1 MAEGDGAGLS
11 VVRTADGSVT
21 FRSERFGEHFHSL
34 QGAWREA
41 IAKFVLPTGLVGLAG
56 DRGRCG
62 EPIVLLDVCYGLGYN
77 TAAALGA
84 IWMAD
89 PACRVRWFGLEL
101 DGAVPRAAIAPLRE
115 YLAAQVAAGELSAAV
130 ADRVGAV
137 VESVAVAGVAT
148 DPAGAMGGGFVPITG
163 SLLLG
168 DARQTV
174 AQVAEAMAAD
184 GVGAD
189 AIFFDPFS
197 PPRCPQLWTVE
208 FIGAIAACLAPTGR
222 LATYSCAPAVRA
234 ALQLAGLTVGP
245 SEPFGRRWPGTIAA
259 IAPEPPF
266 DPLDPREQEH
276 LQTRAAVPYRDPTL
290 ADSADMIL
298 ERRDREQ
305 AASPLEPTSRWKR
318 RWFGDCRAKF

>member
-1 MAEGDGAGLS
+1 MGERFLAEGAPADAGGLS
-11 VVRTADGSVT
+11 VARTADGSLT

-41 IAKFVLPTGLVGLAG
+41 IAKFVVPTGLGALARAG
-56 DRGRCG
+56 QID
-62 EPIVLLDVCYGLGYN
+62 LLDVCYGLGYN
-77 TAAALGA
+77 TAAALA
-84 IWMAD
+84 TIWTVN
-89 PACRVRWFGLEL
+89 PACQVRWFGLEL
-101 DGAVPRAAIAPLRE
+101 DGAVPRAAIAPVQDCLG
-115 YLAAQVAAGELSAAV
+115 AQVAAGDISAAA
-130 ADRVGAV
+130 ADRAGAV
-137 VESVAVAGVAT
+137 LESVAIAGVAT
-148 DPAGAMGGGFVPITG
+148 DPAGAIAGK
-163 SLLLG
+163 LLLG

-174 AQVAEAMAAD
+174 ATVAQAVATEGFA
-184 GVGAD
+184 AD

-208 FIGAIAACLAPTGR
+208 FVAAIAACLAPTGR

-234 ALQLAGLTVGP
+234 ALQLAGLAIGP
-245 SEPFGRRWPGTIAA
+245 STPFGRRWPGTIAA
-259 IAPEPPF
+259 IAPEPPL

-290 ADSADMIL
+290 ADSAAMIL

>member
-1 MAEGDGAGLS
+1 MCVGANGDGAGLAR
-11 VVRTADGSVT
+11 VRTADGSVT

-41 IAKFVLPTGLVGLAG
+41 IAKFVLPTGLVGLAR
-56 DRGRCG
+56 DRG
-62 EPIVLLDVCYGLGYN
+62 EIALLDVCYGLGYN

-84 IWMAD
+84 IWQVN
-89 PACRVRWFGLEL
+89 PTCRVRWFGLEL
-101 DGAVPRAAIAPLRE
+101 EGAVPRAAIAPLRDC
-115 YLAAQVAAGELSAAV
+115 LAAQVAAGELSAAV

-137 VESVAVAGVAT
+137 VESVAMAGVAT
-148 DPAGAMGGGFVPITG
+148 DPAGAIAG

-174 AQVAEAMAAD
+174 SRVAEAVAAD
-184 GVGAD
+184 GFAAD

-245 SEPFGRRWPGTIAA
+245 SPPFGRRWPGTIAA
-259 IAPEPPF
+259 IAPEPPL

-276 LQTRAAVPYRDPTL
+276 LRTRAAVPYRDPTL
-290 ADSADMIL
+290 ADAAEIIL
-298 ERRDREQ
+298 ARRDREQ
-305 AASPLEPTSRWKR
+305 AESPLEPTSRWKR

>member
-1 MAEGDGAGLS
+1 MGADGDGAGLS

-41 IAKFVLPTGLVGLAG
+41 IAKFVVPTNLVGLAR
-56 DRGRCG
+56 DRG
-62 EPIVLLDVCYGLGYN
+62 EIALLDVCYGLGYN

-84 IWMAD
+84 IWMVN

-101 DGAVPRAAIAPLRE
+101 DGAVPRAAIAPLRDC
-115 YLAAQVAAGELSAAV
+115 LAAQVAAGELSAAV

-137 VESVAVAGVAT
+137 VESVA
-148 DPAGAMGGGFVPITG
+148 MGGGFAPIAGVAADPAVAIAG

-168 DARQTV
+168 DARRTV
-174 AQVAEAMAAD
+174 ATVAEAVATD
-184 GVGAD
+184 GFAAD

-208 FIGAIAACLAPTGR
+208 FIGAIAGCLAPAGR

-234 ALQLAGLTVGP
+234 AMQLAGLTVGP

-259 IAPEPPF
+259 IAPEPPL

-276 LQTRAAVPYRDPTL
+276 LRTRAAVPYRDPTL
-290 ADSADMIL
+290 ADSAAMIL
-298 ERRDREQ
+298 ERRDRDQ